1 VAASLPEIIPP
12 HSRVLIIEDHPDG
25 REALRRLL
33 RLWGHEVEAAED
45 GLHGV
50 EKALEWRPDAAV
62 VDIGL
67 PLLDGYE
74 VARRLRRELDDHIY
88 LVALTGYGQPEDRK
102 RALQAGFDVH
112 LVKPV
117 DPEQLKGLL
126 THCAEIVRWAEDAV
140 QRSQALRS
148 ESSALRQRL
157 REERQG
163 GPADPTTRSG

>member
-1 VAASLPEIIPP
+1 VAALLPDLIPS
-12 HSRVLIIEDHPDG
+12 HSRILIIEDHADG
-25 REALRRLL
+25 RETLRRLL
-33 RLWGHEVEAAED
+33 GLWGHEVEAAAD
-45 GLHGV
+45 GLRGV
-50 EKALEWRPDAAV
+50 EKALAWRPDAAV

-88 LVALTGYGQPEDRK
+88 LVALTGYGRPEDRA
-102 RALQAGFDVH
+102 RALEAGFDIH

-117 DPEQLKGLL
+117 DLEHLQVLL
-126 THCAEIVRWAEDAV
+126 AHCAEVVLRAADAV
-140 QRSQALRS
+140 QRSQALRE

-163 GPADPTTRSG
+163 DGPAGPT

>member
-1 VAASLPEIIPP
+1 VAAALPDLIPLY
-12 HSRVLIIEDHPDG
+12 SRILIIEDHSDG

-45 GLHGV
+45 GLRGV

-88 LVALTGYGQPEDRK
+88 LVALTGYGQPEDRA

-117 DPEQLKGLL
+117 DPEQLKELL
-126 THCAEIVRWAEDAV
+126 ERCAEFVRWAEDAV
-140 QRSQALRS
+140 QRSQSLRA
-148 ESSALRQRL
+148 ESSAPRQRL

-163 GPADPTTRSG
+163 GPAGPK